1 MLVLL
6 WGLELDP
13 PLAAVRKQLADLR
26 VPTEFVDQR
35 QVLET
40 EIRLDVAESVHASLR
55 VRDRE
60 IDLDAATAAYV
71 RPYDARELPA
81 IANAGPQ
88 SSGWRHAM
96 EVDDILS
103 SWSEMTPAFVVNRLG
118 LTASNSS
125 KPYQLKQI
133 QRLGFSVPETLVTT
147 DPIAAQ
153 AFWEHHGT
161 VIYKSV
167 SAIRSRVARLR
178 PEHAQR
184 LADIS
189 ACPTQFQ
196 RYIPGADCRVHVVG
210 DQVFATEVL
219 CDADDYRYPGQHPFE
234 VRACRLPSD
243 LADRCRR
250 LATALQLPV
259 AGIDLRRTSEGDWFC
274 FEVNPSPGFT
284 FYEAAAN
291 QPIAKAIAELL
302 ASAPAREEAQLL
314 SGAHS
319 SGGFDSPGRGTRGL
333 STGQL
338 IRVDR
343 AVTPLLPI

>member
-1 MLVLL
+1 MQRLPPTF
-6 WGLELDP
+6 GRTTPANFP
-13 PLAAVRKQLADLR
+13 PLQTQGRKVLR
-26 VPTEFVDQR
+26 
-35 QVLET
+35 
-40 EIRLDVAESVHASLR
+40 
-55 VRDRE
+55 
-60 IDLDAATAAYV
+60 
-71 RPYDARELPA
+71 
-81 IANAGPQ
+81 
-88 SSGWRHAM
+88 WRHAT

-133 QRLGFSVPETLVTT
+133 QSLGFSVPETLVTT

-196 RYIPGADCRVHVVG
+196 QYIPGADCRVHVVG
-210 DQVFATEVL
+210 DQLFATEVL

-234 VRACRLPSD
+234 VRACCLPSD

-250 LATALQLPV
+250 LAAAMQLSV

-302 ASAPAREEAQLL
+302 ASGPAREDAQLL
-314 SGAHS
+314 SGTHS
-319 SGGFDSPGRGTRGL
+319 SGGFDSSGRGTRGFEHR
-333 STGQL
+333 STHPSRPSSYAAPAGLKSIAFRWIHDGQDL
-338 IRVDR
+338 QHLRVSGAREPGVCDR
-343 AVTPLLPI
+343 PGPEPPGA

>member
-13 PLAAVRKQLADLR
+13 PLAAVRKQLADLG

-55 VRDRE
+55 VRNRE
-60 IDLDAATAAYV
+60 IDLDAATAVYV
-71 RPYDARELPA
+71 RPYDARKLPA

-88 SSGWRHAM
+88 SSAWRHAM

-103 SWSEMTPAFVVNRLG
+103 SWSEMTAAFVVSRLG
-118 LTASNSS
+118 LMASNSS
-125 KPYQLKQI
+125 KPYQLKKI
-133 QRLGFSVPETLVTT
+133 RSLGFSVPETLVTT

-167 SAIRSRVARLR
+167 SAIRSRVARLG
-178 PEHAQR
+178 PEHVQR
-184 LADIS
+184 LADVTS
-189 ACPTQFQ
+189 CPTQFQ
-196 RYIPGADCRVHVVG
+196 QYVSGADYRVHVVG
-210 DQVFATEVL
+210 DQLFATEVV

-234 VRACRLPSD
+234 VRACRLPAD

-250 LATALQLPV
+250 LAASMQLAV

-284 FYEAAAN
+284 FYEAATN

-302 ASAPAREEAQLL
+302 ASAPASEDVRLL
-314 SGAHS
+314 S
-319 SGGFDSPGRGTRGL
+319 PRKGTRGL

-338 IRVDR
+338 ISADP
-343 AVTPLLPI
+343 AATPLLAV